1 MSADQPLFGETTE
14 EVARYR
20 ARFYLLN
27 KWERRLTEEDLDD
40 TACVVRGYSPSG
52 FQACTDVSEIGGLI
66 VDVGGSEVH
75 FRLYRDSTVGL
86 IEAGVEP
93 GRGAIMI
100 DPMTAPCWDP
110 TYLSSGVPETV
121 HRVIDA
127 LGVTPRWADA
137 CPDGEHTFTVQNEG
151 DNPYEFRKCTT
162 CDNIGSVLSWL
173 GHYVPRRVGGE
184 DQ

>member
-1 MSADQPLFGETTE
+1 MSDHTPPEVTVE

-27 KWERRLTEEDLDD
+27 KWERRLAEEDLDD
-40 TACVVRGYSPSG
+40 TAGVVRGYSPSG
-52 FQACTDVSEIGGLI
+52 YQACTDVPEIGGLI
-66 VDVGGSEVH
+66 VDIGGSEVH
-75 FRLYRDSTVGL
+75 LRLYRDSTVGF

-93 GRGAIMI
+93 GRAIMT
-100 DPMTAPCWDP
+100 DPMSAPCQVP

-137 CPDGEHTFTVQNEG
+137 CPDGEHTFTVENEG
-151 DNPYEFRKCTT
+151 HDAYEFRRCTT
-162 CDNIGSVLSWL
+162 CDSAADVLSWL
-173 GHYVPRRVGGE
+173 GHYVPHRVGG
-184 DQ
+184 DDR